1 MLTKISVVLL
11 AFSNNEIT
19 WLSQFLNLHIR
30 TFLVKK
36 SPQLCVCVCGGGG
49 GGGGPGRC
57 GEDSL
62 VVGGE
67 AEEGEQ
73 AETRRSLKDKKNQA
87 HL

>member
-1 MLTKISVVLL
+1 MSQSV
-11 AFSNNEIT
+11 S
-19 WLSQFLNLHIR
+19 
-30 TFLVKK
+30 K
-36 SPQLCVCVCGGGG
+36 SPYWSFLAKEVPSTWVCVGGG
-49 GGGGPGRC
+49 RW

-62 VVGGE
+62 AVGGE